1 VQELNQLGRSARTPG
16 VIVSLN
22 IPVRIFTTELVKS
35 NQNRPSIAAMDG
47 SVPQR

>member
-1 VQELNQLGRSARTPG
+1 VQELNLLGRSARILG

-22 IPVRIFTTELVKS
+22 IAVRIFTTQLVKS
-35 NQNRPSIAAMDG
+35 NQNWPSIAAMDD